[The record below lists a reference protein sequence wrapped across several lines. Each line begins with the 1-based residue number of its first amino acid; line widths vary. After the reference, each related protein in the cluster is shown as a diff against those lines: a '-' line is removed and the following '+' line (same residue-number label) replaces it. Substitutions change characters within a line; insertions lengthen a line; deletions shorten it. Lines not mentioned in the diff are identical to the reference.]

1 VQQPHV
7 THNLLAGC
15 LQVRAVLEQL
25 LGSKQQ
31 GSSEQATEDL
41 DALLALVLEAKQAT
55 AQRVQ

>member
-1 VQQPHV
+1 M
-7 THNLLAGC
+7 
-15 LQVRAVLEQL
+15 RAVLEQL